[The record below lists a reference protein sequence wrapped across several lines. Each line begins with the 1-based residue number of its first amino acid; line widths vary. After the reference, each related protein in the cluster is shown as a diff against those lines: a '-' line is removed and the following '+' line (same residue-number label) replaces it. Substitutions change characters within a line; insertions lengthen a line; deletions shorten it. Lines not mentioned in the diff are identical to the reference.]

1 MEKSMLHKLKN
12 LPGRLEREI
21 EKHNY
26 KNNKYAGILQIRT
39 FEESLDYITK
49 NKISFYRYGDAEIAI
64 MRGMDVPFQKA
75 DAQLAR
81 RLIELLNIKEKGV
94 EAAIPYY
101 YLNYEKGMNP
111 FIEEFTLSLIHI

>member
-49 NKISFYRYGDAEIAI
+49 NKISF
-64 MRGMDVPFQKA
+64 
-75 DAQLAR
+75 QL
-81 RLIELLNIKEKGV
+81 
-94 EAAIPYY
+94 
-101 YLNYEKGMNP
+101 
-111 FIEEFTLSLIHI
+111 

>member
-49 NKISFYRYGDAEIAI
+49 NKISF
-64 MRGMDVPFQKA
+64 
-75 DAQLAR
+75 
-81 RLIELLNIKEKGV
+81 
-94 EAAIPYY
+94 
-101 YLNYEKGMNP
+101 
-111 FIEEFTLSLIHI
+111 SLIFNNSISLLASWASAF